1 MSSLTTRHHFSTRPK
16 VHYLHH
22 LHEDILRFGCA
33 LKYETEKG
41 EMYNKF
47 IREQL
52 FHTNRHSPSKD
63 VAVRFWQARSVTTHY
78 RRWLLGEQRRQQSE
92 TIFGVRGLSD
102 PGYDP
107 VKGKLEPRFS
117 GVFEDEYENR
127 FVGVVKED
135 GVSVRKYTVAA
146 RRSESL
152 LECQATDEVFELVA
166 LQPSGILD
174 THSASPTI
182 NLYVNLFKFGTIT
195 LLNSCNIYSYH

>member
-1 MSSLTTRHHFSTRPK
+1 
-16 VHYLHH
+16 
-22 LHEDILRFGCA
+22 
-33 LKYETEKG
+33 
-41 EMYNKF
+41 MYNKF

-63 VAVRFWQARSVTTHY
+63 VAVRFGKQEVLRHIIDGGSWVNKEGNRVKYGQDIESVIKSN
-78 RRWLLGEQRRQQSE
+78 RDEFMQ

-166 LQPSGILD
+166 LQPLGILD